1 MSILPRLAV
10 GTIQPEVDSQPIVWG
25 LLDCFAQAGL
35 RTQTF
40 FSRACFRPHDGASI
54 ISGIAPRHLDSWL
67 MTPTVC
73 RQSFLQAAA
82 SADLALVEGRYDQCG
97 AGFKPASGLRSCSSV
112 SPRLGSADSTLGG
125 SLDTLCE
132 WLDLPRIGIVDVRR
146 LSHCQLPKRP
156 AVDRLLLDRVSGACD
171 FHRWQTI
178 LESLWG
184 IPVVGGLEECAALRQ
199 QIARLPA
206 GQKPQREWASTL
218 ANELARYCD
227 SQRLL
232 RLAERP
238 GIPGDWSQASVDESG
253 AIERG
258 NVHVA
263 VAYDEAFNCYFRDTL
278 DMLELR
284 GATVRVFSPL
294 RDECLPPGT
303 DIVYIGCGAPHEHA
317 EALAENHCM
326 LMALKEHVCSGR
338 RIYAEGGG
346 LAYLCQSVETA
357 DGRRTEMVGALRAN
371 ARRNPMRVGPTPV
384 EVTLAVD
391 SWLGASGS
399 KLRGYRNGN
408 WTLEA
413 TGCLTRFVKEPD
425 SQLDLVGR
433 HQAIGSRLHLNFA
446 AQPALLAGFLRPCPA
461 ALAWAGK

>member
-10 GTIQPEVDSQPIVWG
+10 GTIQPDVDSQPMVWG
-25 LLDCFAQAGL
+25 LLDALAQAGV

-40 FSRACFRPHDGASI
+40 SSRACFRPHDGTSA

-67 MTPTVC
+67 MTPAVC
-73 RQSFLQAAA
+73 RQSFLHAAA

-97 AGFKPASGLRSCSSV
+97 AGFKPTNCLGGSGELQSS
-112 SPRLGSADSTLGG
+112 SAAGG

-146 LSHCQLPKRP
+146 LSLCQLPKRP
-156 AVDRLLLDRVSGACD
+156 AVDRLLLDRVGGACD

-184 IPVVGGLEECAALRQ
+184 IPVLGGLEECAVVRQ
-199 QIARLPA
+199 QIAGLPV
-206 GQKPQREWASTL
+206 GQKPQREWAETL
-218 ANELARYCD
+218 AKDLARYCD
-227 SQRLL
+227 LERLL
-232 RLAERP
+232 RLAERR
-238 GIPGDWSQASVDESG
+238 GIPGDWSQPAPNDETT

-258 NVHVA
+258 NVQVA

-278 DMLELR
+278 DLLELR

-294 RDECLPPGT
+294 RDECLPTGT
-303 DIVYIGCGAPHEHA
+303 DIVYIGCGSPHEHA
-317 EALAENHCM
+317 KALAANHCM
-326 LMALKEHVCSGR
+326 LMSLKEHVCSGR

-346 LAYLCQSVETA
+346 LAYLCQSVEA
-357 DGRRTEMVGALRAN
+357 SDGCRTEMVGALRAIG
-371 ARRNPMRVGPTPV
+371 RRSTVRVGPEPV

-391 SWLGASGS
+391 SWLGSAGS

-408 WTLEA
+408 WTLEP
-413 TGCLTRFVKEPD
+413 TGCLTRFAKEPD
-425 SQLDLVGR
+425 SELDLVGR

-446 AQPALLAGFLRPCPA
+446 AQPALLGGFLRPCPA
-461 ALAWAGK
+461 ALAWAGR